1 MQMEQQKIQA
11 QLASKQE
18 QFNPEVEQAKAQID
32 LQKQLALQEA
42 KTQSDLMKIQ
52 TQVSAAGEQYAQK
65 QVADIAKNVVSGT
78 DRNTPKPQDGK
89 STNNG
94 VLK

>member
-1 MQMEQQKIQA
+1 MQMKQQELQA
-11 QLASKQE
+11 QVAAKQE
-18 QFNPEVEQAKAQID
+18 QFNPEVEQAKAQIE

-42 KTQSDLMKIQ
+42 KTQSELMKIQ
-52 TQVSAAGEQYAQK
+52 AQVAAAGEQYAQK

-78 DRNTPKPQDGK
+78 DRNTPTTQSGK
-89 STNNG
+89 STKSG